1 MSAAYHLATR
11 ANAAG
16 IPHRIVL
23 FDSNGHVGGR
33 AVHPVDVFGRT
44 VELGATSFPAAS
56 ALLVR
61 AAANL
66 RVATARTTDGVGDLV
81 GYGSGAFGV

>member
-1 MSAAYHLATR
+1 MSTAYHLATR
-11 ANAAG
+11 ATAAG

-23 FDSNGHVGGR
+23 YDSNGHVGGR
-33 AVHPVDVFGRT
+33 AVHPVNVFGET
-44 VELGATSFPAAS
+44 VELGATTIPAAS

-66 RVATARTTDGVGDLV
+66 RLATAPVTGGVGDFV